1 MLKVR
6 FYRKIKILISFK
18 LDLYGTRFSDD
29 GFGPD
34 SLVPVFSTSKVTY
47 NEHSQNANIP
57 RMILQ
62 VLTSIVIGLLVDN
75 EMLDYRER
83 IARVW
88 PEYGAGGKEE
98 GTVADLMR
106 HELGLPMLSSSLQT
120 RDFSREQ
127 IRQPKLFLC
136 WFVFTSEFHSGATSS
151 VQRWRVSAMPGRRA
165 PGGSI
170 T

>member
-1 MLKVR
+1 M
-6 FYRKIKILISFK
+6 
-18 LDLYGTRFSDD
+18 
-29 GFGPD
+29 
-34 SLVPVFSTSKVTY
+34 
-47 NEHSQNANIP
+47 
-57 RMILQ
+57 
-62 VLTSIVIGLLVDN
+62 LTSIVIGLLVDN

-127 IRQPKLFLC
+127 IRQIVFLC
-136 WFVFTSEFHSGATSS
+136 WFVFTAEFYSGATSS
-151 VQRWRVSAMPGRRA
+151 GLGWRVSGTPGRRA
-165 PGGSI
+165 PDGSI